1 MANKED
7 IPPAPPPAPPV
18 RLVKDDTDRV
28 KIQYPPSSMPQEP
41 IKKL

>member
-1 MANKED
+1 MASKED

-28 KIQYPPSSMPQEP
+28 KIQPPPSS
-41 IKKL
+41 KA